1 MVQIATAGAIPC
13 QGTRL
18 TRTNSWL
25 EIQGL
30 PSEACPLLERHLAVP
45 VEQPKPDSF
54 RFGSYFQ
61 AEDQWWGSFLQPWGV
76 PSGFAPHVVAILN
89 HYGYRFEYKDRR
101 QRPVDPYPWWSLDV
115 EPRPYQNLVQRAL
128 ARTDGIGVVVAPPRA
143 GKTLMAIRAMDTW
156 SAPGVYVA
164 PSIAIVKQ
172 TYERL
177 CYAFGSDCVAR
188 LDSEA
193 SPFERDPSKHFVV
206 TTPPTAL
213 SLPQEWWDT
222 RELLIVDEYHR
233 AAAESYFK
241 INVLARNA
249 YHRIGLTGTYF
260 RSGSDA
266 LALQALCSGLVHEI
280 KVQDLVREGWLAQPR
295 VKVISVPGQVR
306 ASDHVK
312 AHEIGIAHHAPRNEK
327 IVAMAQALANMGQPT
342 IVIVN
347 RRKHAFEL
355 SQEIEGSV
363 AVRGGDGDLVDS
375 RLDDFR
381 QGRVQVLVGTSVLG
395 EGVDLP
401 NASVLIYAA
410 GGSASVSVAQAYF
423 RPLTKHEG
431 KDVATIYDF
440 ADQHNKMLG
449 RQSQR
454 RLTMMREI
462 LGDCIEVL

>member
-1 MVQIATAGAIPC
+1 MEASVTSAQISC

-30 PSEACPLLERHLAVP
+30 PSEAYALLEWHLAVP
-45 VEQPKPDSF
+45 VEAPKPDSA

-61 AEDQWWGSFLQPWGV
+61 VEDLWWGSFLLPSRV
-76 PSGFAPHVVAILN
+76 PAGFTPHVIGILR
-89 HYGYRFEYKDRR
+89 HYGYRFEYQDWR
-101 QRPVDPYPWWSLDV
+101 QRPVDPYPWWSLDMK
-115 EPRPYQNLVQRAL
+115 PRPYQHLVQRAL
-128 ARTDGIGVVVAPPRA
+128 ARRDGLGVVVAPPRS

-177 CYAFGSDCVAR
+177 CSAFGADCVAR

-193 SPFERDPSKHFVV
+193 SPSERDLSKHFVV

-241 INVLARNA
+241 INALARNA
-249 YHRIGLTGTYF
+249 YYRIGLTGTYF
-260 RSGSDA
+260 RSGDDA
-266 LALQALCSGLVHEI
+266 LALQALCSGLVYEI
-280 KVQDLVREGWLAQPR
+280 KVEDMVRDGWLAQPR
-295 VKVISVPGQVR
+295 VCVIPVPGHVR
-306 ASDHVK
+306 GRDWVK
-312 AHEIGIAHHAPRNEK
+312 AHEIGIAHHRPRNEK
-327 IVAMAQALANMGQPT
+327 IVMMAQTLANMGRPT

-355 SQEIEGSV
+355 SQEIAGSV

-381 QGRVQVLVGTSVLG
+381 QGRIQVLVGTSVLG

-401 NASVLIYAA
+401 NASTLIYAA

-431 KDVATIYDF
+431 KDTATIYDF
-440 ADQHNKMLG
+440 ADQHNETLA
-449 RQSQR
+449 RHSQK
-454 RLTMMREI
+454 RLSMMREI